1 MEGINLYG
9 RTFSNRLLPITTK
22 DGAIYR
28 DKYKI
33 DRLLDKRYLRGK
45 T

>member
-9 RTFSNRLLPITTK
+9 RTFSNRLLLITVK
-22 DGAIYR
+22 DGTIYR
-28 DKYKI
+28 DKYEI
-33 DRLLDKRYLRGK
+33 ERLLDKRYLRGK